1 MRTWKLQSTTHQ
13 VNTQFLIT
21 NKNHYETDLQT
32 KLTSLDLNMLRQE
45 SNDTTGTSGQT
56 IINEVIFKKE
66 KGKSKRKPKSKKLEL
81 EKQTSID
88 FDELYFSKEQ
98 KEYYKKLMA
107 IEDRNS
113 IKNGG
118 KEDFQS
124 MKPIEWKQGKPLGQ
138 GSYGFVYEA
147 FDLRTNKTMA
157 VKKVFLG
164 GQIKENNVSIRMD
177 C

>member
-1 MRTWKLQSTTHQ
+1 M
-13 VNTQFLIT
+13 
-21 NKNHYETDLQT
+21 
-32 KLTSLDLNMLRQE
+32 
-45 SNDTTGTSGQT
+45 
-56 IINEVIFKKE
+56 IFKKE

-124 MKPIEWKQGKPLGQ
+124 MKPIEWK
-138 GSYGFVYEA
+138 
-147 FDLRTNKTMA
+147 
-157 VKKVFLG
+157 
-164 GQIKENNVSIRMD
+164 
-177 C
+177 